1 MKGFKIVVSGKGGR
15 AGQKELTPKESEML
29 LGTKI
34 GQKISGSTIGFEGY
48 ELEVCGGSDT
58 SGFPMKKGLHAIT
71 VVPLL
76 VSGGTGY
83 RPKTK
88 GIKDRKRVRGERVTE
103 DLSQINLKVIKE
115 GSKKFEEYFPAKEKA
130 PAEEQKAA

>member
-15 AGQKELTPKESEML
+15 AGQKELTPKESEAL
-29 LGTKI
+29 LGAKI
-34 GQKISGSTIGFEGY
+34 GQAIQGSTIGFEGY
-48 ELEVCGGSDT
+48 EFELCGGSDT
-58 SGFPMKKGLHAIT
+58 SGFPMRKGLHTAG

-88 GIKDRKRVRGERVTE
+88 GIKDRKRMRGERITE
-103 DLSQINLKVIKE
+103 DISQINLKVTKE
-115 GSKKFEEYFPAKEKA
+115 GSKKFDEYFPKAEA
-130 PAEEQKAA
+130 PAEEKKEKA

>member
-1 MKGFKIVVSGKGGR
+1 MKGFKIVISDKGGR
-15 AGQKELTPKESEML
+15 AGQKELTPKESEAL

-34 GQKISGSTIGFEGY
+34 GQKVPGSTIGFEGY
-48 ELEVCGGSDT
+48 EFEVCGGSDT
-58 SGFPMKKGLHAIT
+58 SGFPMKKGLHAAT

-83 RPKTK
+83 RPKTD

-103 DLSQINLKVIKE
+103 DISQINLKVVKE
-115 GSKKFEEYFPAKEKA
+115 GSKKFVEYFPPKEKA
-130 PAEEQKAA
+130 PAEEKKAA

>member
-1 MKGFKIVVSGKGGR
+1 MKGFKVVVSGKGGR
-15 AGQKELTPKESEML
+15 AGQKELTPKESEAL

-34 GQKISGSTIGFEGY
+34 GQKLQGAPIGFDGY
-48 ELEVCGGSDT
+48 ELEVTGGSDT
-58 SGFPMKKGLHAIT
+58 SGFPMRKGLHAAT

-83 RPKTK
+83 RPKID

-103 DLSQINLKVIKE
+103 DLSQINLKVVKE
-115 GSKKFEEYFPAKEKA
+115 GSKKFDEYFPPKAKA